1 MKMGK
6 FDDKICLIG
15 GNLGKFKKDT
25 FKIGLGGVIAKKIVE
40 QGGQAC
46 IVDTDFAVTKACAEL
61 IGGKIKAYECDFFTD
76 RTYDTEKFVDDRGRN
91 KTRVVWKDFPALKMV
106 NDIVQEFG
114 KLDVLITNF
123 DKFEQKRVDKTDIE
137 LFDYLRD
144 QTVWP
149 TFHLL
154 SAVRDQLSTQRKTQ
168 GTYAK
173 VVILTS
179 MMGKAGMGAAAIWAA
194 FKGSMIGLTKS
205 LAREFGRFANVNA
218 VAMGPLSE
226 RKMQGPKDR
235 VKGAY
240 LTTSSDLSNQ
250 PMTFEKITPMVL
262 LLASD
267 DAIGIN
273 GQIISVDGGLW
284 LKLEQ

>member
-1 MKMGK
+1 MGK
-6 FDDKICLIG
+6 FDGKIALVG
-15 GNLGKFKKDT
+15 GNLGKMKKDT

-40 QGGQAC
+40 QGGTVC
-46 IVDTDFAVTKACAEL
+46 LVDTDFSMTKACAEL
-61 IGGKIKAYECDFFTD
+61 IGGSVRTYDVDFFTD
-76 RTYDTEKFVDDRGRN
+76 RTYETEAYVDDRGRN
-91 KTRVVWKDFPALKMV
+91 KTKVVWKNFPALKMV
-106 NDIVQEFG
+106 EDIVEEFG

-123 DKFEQKRVDKTDIE
+123 DKFEQKRVDKTNIE

-149 TFHLL
+149 AFHLL

-179 MMGKAGMGAAAIWAA
+179 MLGKAGMGAGAVWAA

-226 RKMQGPKDR
+226 KKMQGPKDR

-240 LTTSSDLSNQ
+240 LVTSSDLSNQ